1 MNYSKEIL
9 EFKKIQEQLSELKK
23 QLRNTLD
30 CMLPD
35 VQKAIKGKMDWPDI
49 DAKRIDYVFGSLK
62 IDATTS
68 IDLNARYVFTIEP
81 RKGDEF
87 WISLDFREDF
97 SKY

>member
-1 MNYSKEIL
+1 ML
-9 EFKKIQEQLSELKK
+9 ELKK
-23 QLRNTLD
+23 QLRDTLD

-35 VQKAIKGKMDWPDI
+35 VQNAIKCKMDWPDI

-68 IDLNARYVFTIEP
+68 IDPDARYVFTVEP
-81 RKGDEF
+81 REYDEF
-87 WISLDFREDF
+87 WIALDFREEF

>member
-23 QLRNTLD
+23 QLRDTLD
-30 CMLPD
+30 RMLPD
-35 VQKAIKGKMDWPDI
+35 VQNAIKCKMDWPDI
-49 DAKRIDYVFGSLK
+49 DAKCIDYVLGSLK

-68 IDLNARYVFTIEP
+68 IDPRARYVFTIKP
-81 RKGDEF
+81 RERDEF

>member
-1 MNYSKEIL
+1 MYCSKQIL

-23 QLRNTLD
+23 QLRDTLD

-35 VQKAIKGKMDWPDI
+35 VQNTIKRKMDWPDI
-49 DAKRIDYVFGSLK
+49 DAKRIDYVLGSLK
-62 IDATTS
+62 IDAETS
-68 IDLNARYVFTIEP
+68 IDPRARYVFTIKPMEH
-81 RKGDEF
+81 DEF

>member
-1 MNYSKEIL
+1 MYYSKQIL
-9 EFKKIQEQLSELKK
+9 EFNKIQERLSELKK

-35 VQKAIKGKMDWPDI
+35 VQNAIKRKMDWPDI
-49 DAKRIDYVFGSLK
+49 NTKCIDYVFGSLK
-62 IDATTS
+62 IDAETS
-68 IDLNARYVFTIEP
+68 IDPNARYVFTIKP
-81 RKGDEF
+81 REGDEF